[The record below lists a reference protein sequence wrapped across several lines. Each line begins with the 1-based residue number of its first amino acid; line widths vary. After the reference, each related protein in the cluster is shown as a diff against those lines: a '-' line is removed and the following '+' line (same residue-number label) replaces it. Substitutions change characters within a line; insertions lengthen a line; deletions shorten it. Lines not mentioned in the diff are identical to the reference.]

1 MKEFFY
7 YMKNERSIIGF
18 FTIEI
23 LFFISILLTQHFID
37 SSFLLVFI
45 ILLFTLGVLSFYFL
59 YQVFRSLSYQARQN
73 AEKEILLRQK
83 EIQNEH
89 ILASMQASKDL
100 DALREKLFE
109 IAQQQETDTNTDYRA
124 LANQL
129 IEEYA
134 SDVFIKYCPNK
145 VIDAILYNKT
155 LIMRKLHI
163 KYAIQAIVPENIP
176 VSNYAIMSVLTNL
189 LDNAIEANQ
198 NVHILQ
204 RRIEVEIFIQANYL
218 IIRVQN
224 AYNKNTNPKIVFGL
238 STKKDFE
245 RHGFGLQ
252 IIQQICKEHNGEFT
266 IEMKEDKVYCAATL
280 KLEETN

>member
-59 YQVFRSLSYQARQN
+59 YQVFRSLSYQAWQN

-100 DALREKLFE
+100 D
-109 IAQQQETDTNTDYRA
+109 
-124 LANQL
+124 
-129 IEEYA
+129 
-134 SDVFIKYCPNK
+134 
-145 VIDAILYNKT
+145 
-155 LIMRKLHI
+155 
-163 KYAIQAIVPENIP
+163 
-176 VSNYAIMSVLTNL
+176 
-189 LDNAIEANQ
+189 
-198 NVHILQ
+198 
-204 RRIEVEIFIQANYL
+204 
-218 IIRVQN
+218 
-224 AYNKNTNPKIVFGL
+224 G
-238 STKKDFE
+238 
-245 RHGFGLQ
+245 
-252 IIQQICKEHNGEFT
+252 
-266 IEMKEDKVYCAATL
+266 
-280 KLEETN
+280 

>member
-100 DALREKLFE
+100 D
-109 IAQQQETDTNTDYRA
+109 
-124 LANQL
+124 
-129 IEEYA
+129 
-134 SDVFIKYCPNK
+134 
-145 VIDAILYNKT
+145 
-155 LIMRKLHI
+155 
-163 KYAIQAIVPENIP
+163 
-176 VSNYAIMSVLTNL
+176 
-189 LDNAIEANQ
+189 
-198 NVHILQ
+198 
-204 RRIEVEIFIQANYL
+204 
-218 IIRVQN
+218 
-224 AYNKNTNPKIVFGL
+224 G
-238 STKKDFE
+238 
-245 RHGFGLQ
+245 
-252 IIQQICKEHNGEFT
+252 
-266 IEMKEDKVYCAATL
+266 
-280 KLEETN
+280 